1 MYNNPYSIQI
11 ELSNNCTR
19 RCKWCGV
26 STIKAK
32 PHQDQKFMS
41 TELATN
47 IAKQLGT
54 WFGHK
59 RIEFALRGEPT
70 LNPKCIEITKIF
82 RENFP
87 KSQLMITTNGDIIRK
102 NINIINDLFDNGLNI
117 LLVDAY
123 ERYDWWKEQLSNLRF
138 NFFDFYEDK
147 PMVYGY
153 IGYKEQRIILMDSI
167 IKKNRQTMI
176 RRLNNQGGSV
186 NCPELGIV
194 PLTYPLMRRCSNPFR
209 ELVIFNDGSVPI
221 CCMAGYKNKFIVGK
235 TPEQSL
241 KDIWNSDLYNA
252 VRKLLY
258 HKQRIFLPCLRC
270 DYKGYR
276 LGLLKEPEMSLE
288 EAKKIVS
295 QKTELKNIPGISDF

>member
-1 MYNNPYSIQI
+1 MSI
-11 ELSNNCTR
+11 ELA
-19 RCKWCGV
+19 
-26 STIKAK
+26 I
-32 PHQDQKFMS
+32 D
-41 TELATN
+41 

-54 WFGHK
+54 WFTRK

-70 LNPKCIEITKIF
+70 INPKCIEIIKIF

-87 KSQLMITTNGDIIRK
+87 KSQLMITTNGDIIQK
-102 NINIINDLFDNGLNI
+102 NFDMINNLFDNGLNT

-123 ERYDWWKEQLSNLRF
+123 ERYEWWKDQLSNLSF
-138 NFFDFYEDK
+138 DFFDFYEDK
-147 PMVYGY
+147 PIVYGY
-153 IGYKEQRIILMDSI
+153 VGYKEKRIILMDSI
-167 IKKNRQTMI
+167 IKKSRQTII

-186 NCPELGIV
+186 NYPELGIT

-221 CCMAGYKNKFIVGK
+221 CCMGGYKNEFIVGK

-258 HKQRIFLPCLRC
+258 HKQRVFLPCLRC

-276 LGLLKEPEMSLE
+276 IGLLKEPEVSLK
-288 EAKKIVS
+288 EAREIVS
-295 QKTELKNIPGISDF
+295 QKTELKNIPRISDF